1 MGLPTPGLFAVC
13 ESTTYPV
20 AAAGADWLNLRL
32 PDGGGHVPAHIGQ
45 GEDRHGRPWVKVP
58 KTALERYFKVVVT
71 VAWQGEEFGLV
82 TLSGDRAEILG
93 GSPTVAARLGLEGD
107 QYNGFHA
114 TVPVEELTVVD
125 VREREIDV

>member
-82 TLSGDRAEILG
+82 ALSGDRAEILG